1 MRRAKNTLFL
11 GLASKIRIYI
21 YCVFIFVCIQT
32 FVHNV
37 PYFDHYTDDDDD
49 IHSTTWDPPEE
60 ILNDCNISKF
70 EIIKYFLN
78 SKPNSKIHCV
88 SLKLDTNT
96 RNRT

>member
-1 MRRAKNTLFL
+1 M
-11 GLASKIRIYI
+11 
-21 YCVFIFVCIQT
+21 CIQT

-37 PYFDHYTDDDDD
+37 PYFDHYKDDDDD

-78 SKPNSKIHCV
+78 SKPNSKIKCV
-88 SLKLDTNT
+88 SNKRGMGFNYDTYNYTT
-96 RNRT
+96 RLILFKV